1 MSWYLR
7 KLMQAELNKAESY
20 EEWKKIA
27 ARKDMLDGADIWKVK
42 ERSDMYDY
50 QAIRKRVDTYRELR
64 AQGDDEGLLFALNE
78 GIHGNMGGMGKA
90 ALYKKAFLGT
100 KQLITDYF
108 EEVASALE
116 YLASPEV
123 DSISLENK
131 LEFFHRASHC
141 YGRTALMLSGS
152 GSLFY
157 FHLGVVKALW
167 EEDILPSVISGSSGG
182 AIVAAIVGCHSGGDL
197 KKIFDPDLLRMEVA
211 REENLNKQ
219 NLFNRFTQVSS
230 KEVEA
235 FFERLIPDITF
246 QEAAE
251 LTGIHINVSVAPAE
265 KHQTSRLLNDIASP
279 NVMIREALKASA
291 ALPGFYPAV
300 TLAAKDQNG
309 DRKPYLPSRK
319 WIDGSVSDDL
329 PIKRV
334 MRLYGVNHTV
344 VSQTN
349 PLALPFVSDGHA
361 SSEWG
366 LVKQTMK
373 NTTKEWALAA
383 AKMIDRPAKMSKISS
398 RLLTL
403 CSSVL
408 AQTYTGDINI
418 LPPRRIHNPAYLL
431 LQRTNEEI
439 MEMIKIGERAT
450 WPHIER
456 IRLQTKISRTLDRV
470 IHDLEAQML
479 HEGGQVAQAPKEP
492 KASKASKAPK
502 ARSARMA
509 MAKAG

>member
-1 MSWYLR
+1 M
-7 KLMQAELNKAESY
+7 NKTENY
-20 EEWKKIA
+20 EEWKKLAI
-27 ARKDMLDGADIWKVK
+27 RQDMVDGADIWKVK
-42 ERSDMYDY
+42 ERSDLYDY
-50 QAIRKRVDTYRELR
+50 RAIRKRVDTYRELR
-64 AQGDDEGLLFALNE
+64 ANGDDEGLLFALNE
-78 GIHGNMGGMGKA
+78 GIHGNMGGMGKGV
-90 ALYKKAFLGT
+90 LYKKAHFGT
-100 KQLITDYF
+100 KQLIVDYV
-108 EEVASALE
+108 EEVSSALE

-141 YGRTALMLSGS
+141 YGRSALMLSGS

-197 KKIFDPDLLRMEVA
+197 KKIFDPDLLKMEVE
-211 REENLNKQ
+211 REKNLTKKGF
-219 NLFNRFTQVSS
+219 LNRFSQVSS
-230 KEVEA
+230 KEVEN

-279 NVMIREALKASA
+279 NVMIREALLASA

-309 DRKPYLPSRK
+309 QRKPYLPSRK

-334 MRLYGVNHTV
+334 MRLYGVNHTI

-349 PLALPFVSDGHA
+349 PLALPFVTDS
-361 SSEWG
+361 SSTSEWG
-366 LVKQTMK
+366 LIKQTLK
-373 NTTKEWALAA
+373 NTSKEWALAA
-383 AKMIDRPAKMSKISS
+383 AKLIDRPMNLNKTSS

-418 LPPRRIHNPAYLL
+418 LPPKRIHNPVYMLM
-431 LQRTNEEI
+431 QPSSEEI
-439 MEMIKIGERAT
+439 LQMIKHGERAT
-450 WPHIER
+450 WPQIEK
-456 IRLQTKISRTLDRV
+456 IRLQTKISRTLDNIV
-470 IHDLEAQML
+470 HDLEMAL
-479 HEGGQVAQAPKEP
+479 VHEVPRLPTRESKV
-492 KASKASKAPK
+492 SKASSSPK
-502 ARSARMA
+502 ARSARVSVVR
-509 MAKAG
+509 AG